1 MDKDI
6 QHLFKKKNKEML
18 ITTLRYDLDKNI
30 GSLMET
36 ISNIFNLEFDECI
49 KRVEGILT
57 EDVFNREIINT
68 IEEAHIDMYEMVEA
82 LVNKKKLVVSN
93 SIETLVFE
101 QDKINNYYDVI
112 LNTTKFLID
121 ELVIKIKEE
130 LIKLNNNLVEKKAND
145 PKIASYLND
154 RLSEKLITK
163 IHMEIMLRDNSLIN
177 KAKEGYLRYQDITNK
192 TIDN

>member
-112 LNTTKFLID
+112 LNTTKFLKD

-130 LIKLNNNLVEKKAND
+130 LIKLNNNLVEKKAKD

>member
-112 LNTTKFLID
+112 LNTTKFLKD

>member
-82 LVNKKKLVVSN
+82 FVNKKKLVVSN
-93 SIETLVFE
+93 SIETVVFE
-101 QDKINNYYDVI
+101 QDKINKYYDVI
-112 LNTTKFLID
+112 LNTTKFLKD